1 MGSGSIY
8 AFLCLPV
15 SHMSLT
21 PARQTQGAGSRPM
34 LGKKKSHMKELKV
47 IYGAHILSK
56 NKDRQ
61 RGRLRK
67 KLGGRGKEGMKEK
80 CEKGGKG

>member
-1 MGSGSIY
+1 
-8 AFLCLPV
+8 
-15 SHMSLT
+15 
-21 PARQTQGAGSRPM
+21 M

>member
-1 MGSGSIY
+1 
-8 AFLCLPV
+8 
-15 SHMSLT
+15 
-21 PARQTQGAGSRPM
+21 M

-67 KLGGRGKEGMKEK
+67 KLGGETQKKEDQEVTGRNRIGVRKEEGKIKNEERK
-80 CEKGGKG
+80 

>member
-1 MGSGSIY
+1 
-8 AFLCLPV
+8 
-15 SHMSLT
+15 
-21 PARQTQGAGSRPM
+21 M

-67 KLGGRGKEGMKEK
+67 KLGGRGRERMKEK
-80 CEKGGKG
+80 CEKEGERG